1 MELMILSIIVIILV
15 LAIVLT
21 TFKIVKQSEVAIVE
35 RLGKFKETL
44 QPGMHIIVP
53 VLDRVIARIDIREIV
68 LNFEPQPVIT
78 SDNVTIQIDTV
89 VYIYVTDPE
98 RYMYGVANPI
108 TALENLSATTLRN
121 IIGELELDQTLT
133 SRDIINSKI
142 RATLDEATDAWGIKV
157 TRVEVKNIVPPRDI
171 QEAMEKQ
178 MRAEREK
185 REKVLTAE
193 GNKIAQITEAEG
205 YKDSKILKAEA
216 EKQEKILKS
225 EGEAAAII
233 KVQEAYAQSLER
245 LNVAKPTAEILTLKQ
260 YEAFEKMADGQAS
273 KLIIPQEMKS
283 MATLAA
289 SLKEVIA
296 EDDKINKK

>member
-1 MELMILSIIVIILV
+1 MEGFIFSIVILLLIF
-15 LAIVLT
+15 AIVGSS
-21 TFKIVKQSEVAIVE
+21 FKIVKQSEVAVVE
-35 RLGKFKETL
+35 RLGKFKGTL
-44 QPGMHIIVP
+44 EPGMHFITPI
-53 VLDRVIARIDIREIV
+53 LDNISARIDIREIV
-68 LNFEPQPVIT
+68 FNFEPQPVIT

-142 RATLDEATDAWGIKV
+142 RSTLDEATDSWGIKV
-157 TRVEVKNIVPPRDI
+157 TRVEVKNIIPPKDI

-205 YKDSKILKAEA
+205 YKDSKILKAQA
-216 EKQEKILKS
+216 EKQERILNA
-225 EGEAAAII
+225 EGEAEAILR
-233 KVQEAYAQSLER
+233 VQEANAQALER
-245 LNVAKPTAEILTLKQ
+245 LNQAKPTSEILMLKQ
-260 YEAFEKMADGQAS
+260 YEAFEKMADGKAS
-273 KLIIPQEMKS
+273 KLIIPQDIKGITS
-283 MATLAA
+283 LAA
-289 SLKEVIA
+289 ALKESVK
-296 EDDKINKK
+296 ED

>member
-1 MELMILSIIVIILV
+1 MEFFILSVVVLLLV
-15 LAIVLT
+15 LAIVGSS
-21 TFKIVKQSEVAIVE
+21 FKIVKQSEVAVVE
-35 RLGKFKETL
+35 RLGKFKQTL
-44 QPGMHIIVP
+44 EPGMHFITP
-53 VLDRVIARIDIREIV
+53 VLDTISARIDIREIV
-68 LNFEPQPVIT
+68 FNFEPQPVIT

-142 RATLDEATDAWGIKV
+142 RATLDEATDSWGIKV
-157 TRVEVKNIVPPRDI
+157 TRVEVKNIIPPRDI

-205 YKDSKILKAEA
+205 YKDSKILKAQA
-216 EKQEKILKS
+216 EKQERILNA
-225 EGEAAAII
+225 EGEAEAILR
-233 KVQEAYAQSLER
+233 VQEANAQALER
-245 LNVAKPTAEILTLKQ
+245 LNKAKPTSEILMLKQ
-260 YEAFEKMADGQAS
+260 YEAFEKMADGKAS
-273 KLIIPQEMKS
+273 KLIIPQDIKGITS
-283 MATLAA
+283 LAA
-289 SLKEVIA
+289 ALKETVK
-296 EDDKINKK
+296 ED

>member
-1 MELMILSIIVIILV
+1 MNIGFILIIVILILV
-15 LAIVLT
+15 LVTIISS
-21 TFKIVKQSEVAIVE
+21 FKIVKQSEVAVVE
-35 RLGKFKETL
+35 RFGKFKETL
-44 QPGMHIIVP
+44 QPGIHLITP
-53 VLDRVIARIDIREIV
+53 VFDRISARIDIREIV
-68 LNFEPQPVIT
+68 LNFDPQPVIT

-121 IIGELELDQTLT
+121 IIGDLELDQTLT

-157 TRVEVKNIVPPRDI
+157 TRVEVKNIIPPRDI
-171 QEAMEKQ
+171 QDAMEKQ

-205 YKDSKILKAEA
+205 YKESKILKAEA
-216 EKQEKILKS
+216 EKQEQILNA
-225 EGEAAAII
+225 EGEAEAIL
-233 KVQEAYAQSLER
+233 KVQKAYAEALER
-245 LNVAKPTAEILTLKQ
+245 LNEAKPSSEVLMLKQ
-260 YEAFEKMADGQAS
+260 YEAFEKMADGKAS
-273 KLIIPQEMKS
+273 KLIIPQDMKNIT
-283 MATLAA
+283 TLAA
-289 SLKEVIA
+289 SIKEVVK
-296 EDDKINKK
+296 EDK